1 MASNEL
7 AEQIEAAFDYRG
19 DCTVTLKSGE
29 QVVGYLFNRE
39 LAPHPKV
46 AGEPFVELY
55 LADGSRVR
63 HPVARVEAIALTGK
77 DHAEA

>member
-46 AGEPFVELY
+46 AGSRSSSSTWRTGAGSGTPSP
-55 LADGSRVR
+55 GSRR
-63 HPVARVEAIALTGK
+63 LP
-77 DHAEA
+77 